1 MPVRFVVLSLA
12 AMLLAGG
19 GAMAQTATVPAEV
32 AAVRKELLE
41 QCGGKARFKP
51 HFQSEADLNGDGRP
65 DYLLDYG
72 AVACVE
78 GNKINRFC
86 GSGGCTLDIFMSG
99 AAGYR
104 RVYGDNVR
112 SWSIK
117 QVSGKPV
124 LMLSLHGSFCD
135 LAGYQPCR
143 KRLSWDG
150 DDLVE
155 LAAR

>member
-19 GAMAQTATVPAEV
+19 EAMAQTATVPAEV
-32 AAVRKELLE
+32 AAVREALLE

-72 AVACVE
+72 AVVCTE
-78 GNKINRFC
+78 GNKVNRFC

-99 AAGYR
+99 ADGYR
-104 RVYGDNVR
+104 QVYGDNVR
-112 SWSIK
+112 SWSIARAG
-117 QVSGKPV
+117 GKPV
-124 LMLSLHGSFCD
+124 LVLNLHGSFCD
-135 LAGYQPCR
+135 RAGYQPCH

-150 DDLVE
+150 GDFAE
-155 LAAR
+155 LPPR